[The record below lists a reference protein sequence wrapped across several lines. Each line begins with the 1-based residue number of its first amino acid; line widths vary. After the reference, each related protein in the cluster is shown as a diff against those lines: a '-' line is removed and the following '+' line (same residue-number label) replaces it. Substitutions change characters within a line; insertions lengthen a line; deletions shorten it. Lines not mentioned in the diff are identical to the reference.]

1 MFIYLS
7 KKIAIPNGVKLKS
20 LSWNGVNGWIVCGG
34 ENGLLKVLKLDSGR
48 ATDKTKG
55 MAAPSNLSMNQ
66 TLEGHN
72 GSVMCVCWNENYRKL
87 TTSDQYGLIIVW
99 MLHKGMWFEEMIN
112 NRNKSTV
119 RGMKWT
125 SDGQR
130 ICIIY
135 EDGAVI
141 VGSVDGNRLWG
152 KELKTQ
158 LAHVE
163 WSPDGRNIIFCT
175 MQCEV
180 HVYDA
185 IGNFISKM
193 PLYCLEDSSAQ
204 TQLIGI
210 DWYDGA
216 EGLQDSSQPTLAIGL
231 ENGRLQL
238 MHHEM
243 DETAVLI
250 DTGMSTAS
258 IKWNT
263 NGSVLAVAGNLTSS
277 SSASSDRRDVSMV
290 QFYAPHGQHLR
301 TLKVPGS
308 GISALSWEGGSL
320 RVALAVDSY
329 IYFANIRPDYRWGF
343 FGDTLVCAYAQPERS
358 DATVLF
364 WNTKKDER
372 TIKFVKKLLAIRAS
386 SDNCVLATRADDNS
400 GQFVLILCNAIGSPL
415 DSKYIDFEPTF
426 LCVTAYHVCA
436 ASADFVYVWQYRT
449 LMSKLTSVDAGT
461 GSLRR
466 KEGRER
472 CFHVEDAL
480 TNASADP
487 VSAMRGREANKDP
500 IICIAASSTCLLV
513 ARESGSMLRYTLPH
527 IALEHK
533 YTLRYR
539 AQAMAINCDSTR
551 LSIVD
556 VNGVLS
562 LFELA
567 IPTPGTEAPAPEVMI
582 PSSTPGEAPQRF
594 ERKDVWD
601 MRWAED
607 NAELFAVMEKT
618 RMYIF
623 RKLVPEEPVLSSAYI
638 CSFSDLEIRAIL
650 LDHLMREPEAPSKDF
665 VLKFETIALRETRA
679 LLEGPNLT
687 EAFNFV
693 EEKCPHSRLWRLLA
707 EAALQKLDFSAA
719 DKAFVHCSDY
729 MSIQFVKRLRLLDDP
744 KKQAAEV
751 AAYFGN
757 FDEAEKIYRE
767 LDRRDLALQLRANL
781 GDWFKVVQLVQQGG
795 GDDSLLQTAWNK
807 IGDYFFERQKTAKAA
822 QYYLQAKN
830 IEALIDCYYQLEDY
844 GGLEK
849 LIGVLPEGSPL
860 LQEIGAKFASVG
872 MSTEAVSAYL
882 KGGDVNAAINSC
894 VTQHQWEGAVR
905 LAETHSYPNIQKVLS
920 QYASQLLSAGKQLA
934 AVELYRKA
942 NQYTDAARLLSKLA
956 AEVGASRMNPL
967 RAKKLFVMAALEVER
982 MRKKMLA
989 SQAPEGGTQNA
1000 AQTLDSLVNQDKAT
1014 GGDKWLDSAWK
1025 GAEAY
1030 HFLLLAQRQ
1039 LYSGYPAD
1047 AMRTALRLR
1056 EYEGVLHTEEIY
1068 SLVALT
1074 AFYSKFYGQCSQA
1087 FVRLQS
1093 MTALP
1098 EIKQREITKLA
1109 LSIFTRYAPADP
1121 TTRRAD
1127 CPNCGAVVKDWDAHC
1142 SDCGSHFPACVISGK
1157 SLLEP
1162 HLSIMCRTCKHRFYE
1177 SEVRGLRNCALCHT
1191 PLPLQ
1196 LQPGEPYA
1204 SQHAK

>member
-48 ATDKTKG
+48 ATDKAKG

-72 GSVMCVCWNENYRKL
+72 GAVMCVCWNENYRKL

-163 WSPDGRNIIFCT
+163 WSPDGRNIVFCT
-175 MQCEV
+175 MACEV
-180 HVYDA
+180 HIYDA

-193 PLYCLEDSSAQ
+193 PLYCLEDAAAQ
-204 TQLIGI
+204 TSLIGI

-216 EGLQDSSQPTLAIGL
+216 EGLQDPNQPVLAIGL

-238 MHHEM
+238 MRHEM
-243 DETAVLI
+243 DEAPVLI
-250 DTGMSTAS
+250 DTGMLTAS

-263 NGSVLAVAGNLTSS
+263 NGSVLAVAGNLLSGG
-277 SSASSDRRDVSMV
+277 SADRRDVSMV

-343 FGDTLVCAYAQPERS
+343 FGDTLVVAYSQPERS

-364 WNTKKDER
+364 WNTSKDER
-372 TIKFVKKLLAIRAS
+372 SIKFVKKLTAIRAS
-386 SDNCVLATRADDNS
+386 NENCVLATRFDDSAASN
-400 GQFVLILCNAIGSPL
+400 QHVLILCNDIGSPL
-415 DSKYIDFEPTF
+415 DTKYIDFEPTF
-426 LCVTAYHVCA
+426 LCITAYHVIA

-449 LMSKLTSVDAGT
+449 LMSKLTSVDSGT

-466 KEGRER
+466 REGRER
-472 CFHVEDAL
+472 CFHIDDVL
-480 TNASADP
+480 SAATTEP
-487 VSAMRGREANKDP
+487 MTAVRGREASRDS
-500 IICIAASSTCLLV
+500 IIAIAASSTCLLV
-513 ARESGSMLRYTLPH
+513 ARESGSLVRYSLPH

-539 AQAMAINCDSTR
+539 AQAMAINCDSSR
-551 LSIVD
+551 MSVID

-562 LFELA
+562 LFDLSMTSSDPPEITVPA
-567 IPTPGTEAPAPEVMI
+567 ATAGEAPA
-582 PSSTPGEAPQRF
+582 RF

-601 MRWAED
+601 MRWAD
-607 NAELFAVMEKT
+607 DQPGLFAVMEKT

-623 RKLVPEEPVLSSAYI
+623 NDLVAQEPVLSSAYL
-638 CSFSDLEIRAIL
+638 CSFSELEIRAVL
-650 LDHLMREPEAPSKDF
+650 LDHLMREPETPSKDF
-665 VLKFETIALRETRA
+665 VLKFETKNLHDLRE
-679 LLEGPNLT
+679 LLDTSLVD
-687 EAFNFV
+687 AFSYV
-693 EEKCPHSRLWRLLA
+693 EESPHPRLWKLIA
-707 EAALQKLDFSAA
+707 EAALNKLDLTTAEKS
-719 DKAFVHCSDY
+719 FVKVADY
-729 MSIQFVKRLRLLDDP
+729 MGIQFVKRLRLLDDT

-751 AAYFGN
+751 ATYFSN
-757 FDEAEKIYRE
+757 FDEAEKLYRDM
-767 LDRRDLALQLRANL
+767 DRRDLALQLRAGL

-807 IGDYFFERQKTAKAA
+807 IGDYFMERQKTAKAA
-822 QYYLQAKN
+822 QYYSQAKN
-830 IEALIDCYYQLEDY
+830 IEALITCYYTLEDY
-844 GGLEK
+844 AGLEK

-860 LQEIGAKFASVG
+860 LMEVGHRFTSVG
-872 MSTEAVSAYL
+872 MSSEAVSAYV
-882 KGGDVNAAINSC
+882 KAGDVKTAIDSC
-894 VTQHQWEGAVR
+894 VTQHQWEGAVQ
-905 LAETHSYPNIQKVLS
+905 LAETHANSGIQKILS
-920 QYASQLLSAGKQLA
+920 QYASHLLSAGKQLN

-942 NQYTDAARLLSKLA
+942 NQYTDAARLLSKIG
-956 AEVGASRMNPL
+956 AEVGSSRMNPL
-967 RAKKLFVMAALEVER
+967 RAKKLFVMAALEIER
-982 MRKKMLA
+982 MRKKMLS

-1000 AQTLDSLVNQDKAT
+1000 AQTLDSLVNQDQAT
-1014 GGDKWLDSAWK
+1014 GGDKWLDSAWR

-1039 LYSGYPAD
+1039 LYSGYPAE
-1047 AMRTALRLR
+1047 AMRTALRLK
-1056 EYEGVLHTEEIY
+1056 EYDGVLTPEEIY
-1068 SLVALT
+1068 SLIALT
-1074 AFYSKFYGQCSQA
+1074 AFYSKFYGQCSKA
-1087 FVRLQS
+1087 FVKLQ
-1093 MTALP
+1093 ALELP
-1098 EIKQREITKLA
+1098 EIKKAEVNKLA
-1109 LSIFTRYAPADP
+1109 LAIFTRYAPADP

-1127 CPNCGAVVKDWDAHC
+1127 CPNCGSRCQDWDAHC
-1142 SDCGSHFPACVISGK
+1142 GDCGSHFPACVISGK

-1162 HLSIMCRTCKHRFYE
+1162 HLTIMCRSCKHRFYE
-1177 SEVRGLRNCALCHT
+1177 AEVRGLRNCALCHH

-1196 LQPGEPYA
+1196 LQPSDALGMEA
-1204 SQHAK
+1204 VSHKQQIMR